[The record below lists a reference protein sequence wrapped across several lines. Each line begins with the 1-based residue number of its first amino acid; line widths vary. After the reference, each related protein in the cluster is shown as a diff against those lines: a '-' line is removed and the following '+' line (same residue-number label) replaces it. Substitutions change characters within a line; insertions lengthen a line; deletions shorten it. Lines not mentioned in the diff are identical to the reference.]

1 MAAKKDADM
10 TAPQAAPVV
19 ADLNDP
25 GFYLNRELS
34 LLAFNLRVL
43 EQSLDDIHPLLERLG
58 FLRIFS
64 SNLDEFFEIRVAGL
78 KRQLS
83 LGRAVPGPAARRRLG
98 ERSPGGHHP
107 RDRAGRRGP
116 LTRDG
121 GSGVA

>member
-1 MAAKKDADM
+1 M
-10 TAPQAAPVV
+10 TAQQPSQATTPAVR
-19 ADLNDP
+19 DLGDP
-25 GFYLNRELS
+25 ELYLNRELS

-83 LGRAVPGPAARRRLG
+83 LGRATPGI
-98 ERSPGGHHP
+98 
-107 RDRAGRRGP
+107 
-116 LTRDG
+116 DG
-121 GSGVA
+121 LLP